1 MESDMSLNN
10 INITQVKQYEADIKA
25 NDDEAR
31 FTTKM
36 QGTWLFD
43 ETGPQFTAT
52 TKTANGPFVLT
63 LSHPNFAGPGI
74 SPSPMSFGLFWIAGC
89 ASATF
94 MTSAERRRIKID
106 DLKTMIEADLD
117 YHAQFKLGDQ
127 PLVYEYRIDF
137 NVRTT
142 ATDAEVEQ
150 LKADALAGCMAM
162 YTVKTAVPLK
172 ISCTRT

>member
-1 MESDMSLNN
+1 MSLNN
-10 INITQVKQYEADIKA
+10 IDIAQVKQYEADIKA
-25 NDDEAR
+25 NDEEAK

-36 QGTWLFD
+36 EGTWLFD

-52 TKTANGPFVLT
+52 AKTTGEPFVLT
-63 LSHPNFAGPGI
+63 LSHPNFAGPGV

-94 MTSAERRRIKID
+94 MTSAEKKGIKID
-106 DLKTMIEADLD
+106 SLSTTIEADLD

-127 PLVYEYRIDF
+127 PLVGEYRINF
-137 NVRTT
+137 NVKTS
-142 ATDAEVEQ
+142 ASDAEVAQ
-150 LKADALAGCMAM
+150 LKEDALAGCMAM

-172 ISCTRT
+172 VTCTRA